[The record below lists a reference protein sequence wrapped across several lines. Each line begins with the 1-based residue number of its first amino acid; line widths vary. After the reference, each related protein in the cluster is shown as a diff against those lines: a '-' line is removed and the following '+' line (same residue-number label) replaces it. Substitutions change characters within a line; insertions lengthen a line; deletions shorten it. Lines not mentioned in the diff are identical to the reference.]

1 MLVTSVGIGKYK
13 IIYKKGDMMLEC
25 SLCFSDCGYSF
36 VSIMNQV
43 NKKMNEKMPIN
54 ICKFLAELN
63 LIHFFL
69 EKTAVCH
76 KTGKTATLCMER
88 YCEMSGTYKPVS
100 YSGTKEVCAAMGKCG
115 ILNIVVDFAPINQ
128 NDDISVLNAFIFC
141 LQI

>member
-1 MLVTSVGIGKYK
+1 
-13 IIYKKGDMMLEC
+13 
-25 SLCFSDCGYSF
+25 
-36 VSIMNQV
+36 
-43 NKKMNEKMPIN
+43 
-54 ICKFLAELN
+54 
-63 LIHFFL
+63 
-69 EKTAVCH
+69 VCH

-128 NDDISVLNAFIFC
+128 FIISVLNAFIFC